1 MSKLTRSGHAA
12 NRLTIQLS
20 HHPAQTR
27 VKGTFTNRRYGWR
40 HLSSDDAMPSPLQS
54 AIEFIRSYKAGNRS
68 ANKASIQESFIH
80 RFRPAK
86 MRSVYVGDG
95 YALRLSEART
105 GSFSNTVLS
114 LSALQAHDVRP
125 LVVVVVRDRS
135 VDFLLA
141 NSTFLRKISHGS
153 HKLRINNIKGS
164 FNGTDI
170 VTEYEGVT
178 NAPENFEHLFAQ
190 HSAFTWAEN
199 VARLVEATNLIVG
212 RDSRFRPTDAERT
225 TLLAAPERA
234 KAALRSRVFQEVAEE
249 LRVRVEDRR
258 RLILEA
264 ASINNVN
271 LRGNAIEQILTG
283 DLNPHELGDLLRNLD
298 GGRLIID
305 IKTKLLD
312 RASAPKAYNIDKML
326 TFLAEPG
333 SVLAFLMV
341 GVSVSAAIV
350 RCRLLP
356 IFDNAILDATGVQ
369 HHWAGRVS
377 RGVTQ
382 LSGRFGR
389 VIEPNYQPTVNVA
402 RARSFLERLL
412 AL

>member
-1 MSKLTRSGHAA
+1 
-12 NRLTIQLS
+12 
-20 HHPAQTR
+20 
-27 VKGTFTNRRYGWR
+27 
-40 HLSSDDAMPSPLQS
+40 MPSSLQS
-54 AIEFIRSYKAGNRS
+54 AVDFIRSYKASNRS
-68 ANKASIQESFIH
+68 AAKASIQESFVR
-80 RFRPAK
+80 RFQPVR

-95 YALRLSEART
+95 YALRFSEART

-125 LVVVVVRDRS
+125 FVVVVVRDWS

-141 NSTFLRKISHGS
+141 NSTFLRKISHSS
-153 HKLRINNIKGS
+153 HELRINNIKGS

-170 VTEYEGVT
+170 VTKYEGVT
-178 NAPENFEHLFAQ
+178 NMPKNFEHLFAQ
-190 HSAFTWAEN
+190 HSAFTWDEN
-199 VARLVEATNLIVG
+199 VARLVEARTAASVQRMRSELH
-212 RDSRFRPTDAERT
+212 SDAERT

-234 KAALRSRVFQEVAEE
+234 KTALRSRVFQEVEEE
-249 LRVRVEDRR
+249 LRVRVGDRR
-258 RLILEA
+258 RLILES
-264 ASINNVN
+264 ASIDNVN

-283 DLNPHELGDLLRNLD
+283 DLNAHELGDLLRNLD
-298 GGRLIID
+298 GGRLVID

-312 RASAPKAYNIDKML
+312 RASAPKAYNVDKML
-326 TFLAEPG
+326 KFLAEPG

-341 GVSVSAAIV
+341 GVNVSAAIV
-350 RCRLLP
+350 KCRLLS

-389 VIEPNYQPTVNVA
+389 AIEPSYQPIVDAA
-402 RARSFLERLL
+402 RARAFLEELL